1 MKQIEIKK
9 SIVAQKRGLGKT
21 TEQMAVDFGITKKE
35 MREVLVT
42 FGFMK
47 PIKVAKSPEYEVITN
62 NDIPEETTISFE
74 AALSY
79 SPFTE
84 PENPEVEVELE
95 VEEG

>member
-1 MKQIEIKK
+1 MKQIQIKK

-47 PIKVAKSPEYEVITN
+47 PIKVAKSPEYEVVTI
-62 NDIPEETTISFE
+62 NDITEETTVNYGDVLGS
-74 AALSY
+74 ASH
-79 SPFTE
+79 E
-84 PENPEVEVELE
+84 PENPAFEPELE
-95 VEEG
+95 EQEG